1 MEIGVQTSGGFDNI
15 VAWLKNVSNS
25 EPRTA
30 LNSIGREG
38 VSRLQSA
45 TPRRSGA
52 TAAGWNYKVNKT
64 SSGWDVI
71 WFNNAHPETSANV
84 ALLLQLGHG
93 TGTGGYVPGQDY
105 INPALRPIFTSAT
118 DKLMREMI
126 K

>member
-1 MEIGVQTSGGFDNI
+1 MEIGVQTSGGFNNI
-15 VAWLKNVSNS
+15 TAWLKQVSNS
-25 EPRTA
+25 APQTA

-45 TPRRSGA
+45 TPRRTGA
-52 TAAGWNYKVNKT
+52 TAAGWGYKISK
-64 SSGWDVI
+64 SSRGWDII
-71 WFNNAHPETSANV
+71 WYNSAHPETSANV

-105 INPALRPIFTSAT
+105 INPALRPVYTSAT
-118 DKLMREMI
+118 DKLMRELI